1 MTNWYNIFYW
11 LTVADGV
18 KGFFDAVSNI
28 FTTFAVI
35 LGILWIGLLIARAV
49 NVDYLKLRDKEQE
62 KVNPTMRGIDWAK
75 KYSSISFYIC
85 LGLAIVMWICY
96 VLVPTKKDCLLIIAG
111 GAVGNFITSDSSS
124 KALPADITE
133 YLHLS
138 LRDEIKSLRT
148 DVKKDLG
155 MQSKK
160 ENLIDKVKNI
170 GDDALK
176 KELLEY
182 INGDSVNKTPK

>member
-1 MTNWYNIFYW
+1 MRVWHTLIPFKFALLQGAAEW
-11 LTVADGV
+11 V
-18 KGFFDAVSNI
+18 KSNRER
-28 FTTFAVI
+28 
-35 LGILWIGLLIARAV
+35 IAKYS
-49 NVDYLKLRDKEQE
+49 VDEIIKEQE